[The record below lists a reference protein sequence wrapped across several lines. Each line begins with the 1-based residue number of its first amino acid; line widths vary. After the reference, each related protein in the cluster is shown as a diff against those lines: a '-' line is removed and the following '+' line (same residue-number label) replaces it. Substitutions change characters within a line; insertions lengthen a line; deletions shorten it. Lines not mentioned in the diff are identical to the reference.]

1 MRGSHGRRHGSVA
14 RSGIIP
20 AHAGLTR
27 CQESSSGRNQD
38 HPRACGAHRLLRILR
53 RACLGS
59 SPRMRGSHTAIVVVE
74 LLDGIIPAHAG
85 LTVGTRR
92 WLTFMGDHPRACGAH
107 MGTADLRYRGEGS
120 SPRMRGSPGRIIQDS
135 WPSGIIPAHAGLTPC
150 RRPAIPGRR
159 DHPRACGAHKR
170 GWSMPLNGGGSS
182 PRMRGSPTAFC

>member
-107 MGTADLRYRGEGS
+107 LEESFKIRGRQGS
-120 SPRMRGSPGRIIQDS
+120 SPRMRGSPPVDVQQSLDV
-135 WPSGIIPAHAGLTPC
+135 GIIPAHAGLT
-150 RRPAIPGRR
+150 RGDGR
-159 DHPRACGAHKR
+159 C
-170 GWSMPLNGGGSS
+170 L
-182 PRMRGSPTAFC
+182 